1 MLLEYSLGE
10 ERSYLWAVT
19 KTSITSYELPKR
31 EEIEAAAKQF
41 YELLN
46 DRGYRLGEQRGLF
59 DVRVVPD
66 RSSTEAVTKLS
77 QMLLEPV
84 AQQLGN
90 KRLLIVSDGA
100 LQYLP
105 FAALPVPGTSEV
117 GAKAFVPLL
126 VNHEIVNLPSAS
138 TLGVLRQELSDR
150 KSAPKA
156 IAVLADPI
164 FGTNDPRLQSSS
176 GQASDTL
183 LEKSNL
189 NRRALERSA
198 RTANVTFDRLPFTRQ
213 EAEQILALVPTTE
226 RMQAFDFAANRA
238 IATSPELSQYRI
250 VHFATHG
257 ILNSTQPQLSGLVL
271 SLVDEK
277 GTSQNGFLQL
287 RDVFNLNLPAELVVL
302 SACETGL
309 GEDVKGEGLVG
320 LTRGFMYAGS
330 PRVLV
335 SLWSVSDRATA
346 ELMATFYKKMLQDG
360 LKPAAALRA
369 AQLEMWQQKQW
380 QAPYYWAAF
389 TLQGDWK

>member
-1 MLLEYSLGE
+1 
-10 ERSYLWAVT
+10 
-19 KTSITSYELPKR
+19 
-31 EEIEAAAKQF
+31 
-41 YELLN
+41 
-46 DRGYRLGEQRGLF
+46 
-59 DVRVVPD
+59 
-66 RSSTEAVTKLS
+66 
-77 QMLLEPV
+77 
-84 AQQLGN
+84 
-90 KRLLIVSDGA
+90 
-100 LQYLP
+100 
-105 FAALPVPGTSEV
+105 
-117 GAKAFVPLL
+117 
-126 VNHEIVNLPSAS
+126 
-138 TLGVLRQELSDR
+138 
-150 KSAPKA
+150 
-156 IAVLADPI
+156 
-164 FGTNDPRLQSSS
+164 
-176 GQASDTL
+176 
-183 LEKSNL
+183 
-189 NRRALERSA
+189 
-198 RTANVTFDRLPFTRQ
+198 LPFTRQ
-213 EAEQILALVPTTE
+213 EAEQILALVPTAE

-369 AQLEMWQQKQW
+369 AQLEMWQQQQW